1 MMKHA
6 AEMGWQVEQDNTGQY
21 VIYTG
26 IPEGAPEVAQQYAHE
41 HGYEIDSDNY
51 GSIILYTGIHAPDV
65 RLCSVTL
72 KYAGN
77 KEREVEVWCSND
89 YLNLS
94 QHPEVTKTS
103 IEVINEL
110 GTGSGGT
117 RNISGTSTYHVDLER
132 LIADLHRKESA
143 LLFPSAYT
151 ANQSTLW
158 TLCKNMEGIEVF
170 SDELNHASLIQGIKN
185 ADVVTHIFRHNDTE
199 HLEELLNTANA
210 NTPKLIVFESLYSM
224 EGLRSP
230 LQKIIDIAKKYNALT
245 YLDEVH
251 SVGLYGPEGRGI
263 TAEKGLEDE
272 IDIINGTLSKSFGQ
286 MGGYVAANAD
296 IIDYIRSF
304 APGFIFTSS
313 MNPSIAAAS
322 ITSIKIAMSSEDLR
336 ENIRINSDR
345 IRTGLRELQIP
356 FLENDSHIIP
366 IHLYD
371 PRLCKEAANLLL
383 EKHGIY
389 IQPIF
394 YPTVPKGDERF
405 RVTITPRHEASD
417 IDHFLD
423 ALDDVWKQMDLK
435 RSDSDEEEKSAVS
448 RIY

>member
-1 MMKHA
+1 MNYKKFFSDELISLKSQGLYRKFRA
-6 AEMGWQVEQDNTGQY
+6 INRKKSSFPKATERFEGQ
-21 VIYTG
+21 
-26 IPEGAPEVAQQYAHE
+26 
-41 HGYEIDSDNY
+41 
-51 GSIILYTGIHAPDV
+51 
-65 RLCSVTL
+65 
-72 KYAGN
+72 
-77 KEREVEVWCSND
+77 EREVEVWCSND

-117 RNISGTSTYHVDLER
+117 RNISGTSTYHVDLEK
-132 LIADLHRKESA
+132 LLADLHRKESA

-199 HLEELLNTANA
+199 HLEELLNNANA
-210 NTPKLIVFESLYSM
+210 NTPKLVVFESLYSM

-230 LQKIIDIAKKYNALT
+230 LQKIIEIAKKYNALT

-263 TAEKGLEDE
+263 TAEKGLEAE

-286 MGGYVAANAD
+286 MGGYVAANSD

-336 ENIRINSDR
+336 DNIRINSDR
-345 IRTGLRELQIP
+345 IRLGLRDLQIP

-417 IDHFLD
+417 IQHFLD
-423 ALDDVWKQMDLK
+423 ALDDVWNQMGLK
-435 RSDSDEEEKSAVS
+435 RSDSIEEERSAVS

>member
-1 MMKHA
+1 MNYKKFFSDELVSLKSQGLYRKFRA
-6 AEMGWQVEQDNTGQY
+6 INRNKASFPKATERF
-21 VIYTG
+21 
-26 IPEGAPEVAQQYAHE
+26 EG
-41 HGYEIDSDNY
+41 
-51 GSIILYTGIHAPDV
+51 
-65 RLCSVTL
+65 
-72 KYAGN
+72 

-272 IDIINGTLSKSFGQ
+272 IDIINGTLSKSYGQ

-345 IRTGLRELQIP
+345 IRAGLREQQIP

-435 RSDSDEEEKSAVS
+435 RSDSDQEEKSAVS

>member
-1 MMKHA
+1 MNYKKFFSDELVSLKSQGLYRKFRA
-6 AEMGWQVEQDNTGQY
+6 INRNKSSFPKATERF
-21 VIYTG
+21 
-26 IPEGAPEVAQQYAHE
+26 EGE
-41 HGYEIDSDNY
+41 
-51 GSIILYTGIHAPDV
+51 
-65 RLCSVTL
+65 
-72 KYAGN
+72 
-77 KEREVEVWCSND
+77 EREVEVWCSND

-132 LIADLHRKESA
+132 LLADLHRKESA

-272 IDIINGTLSKSFGQ
+272 IDIINGTLSKSYGQ

-336 ENIRINSDR
+336 DNIRINSDR
-345 IRTGLRELQIP
+345 IRAGLRELQIP

>member
-1 MMKHA
+1 MNYKKFFSDELVSLKSQGLYRKFRA
-6 AEMGWQVEQDNTGQY
+6 INRNKASFPKATERF
-21 VIYTG
+21 
-26 IPEGAPEVAQQYAHE
+26 EG
-41 HGYEIDSDNY
+41 
-51 GSIILYTGIHAPDV
+51 
-65 RLCSVTL
+65 
-72 KYAGN
+72 

-272 IDIINGTLSKSFGQ
+272 IDIINGTLSKSYGQ

-345 IRTGLRELQIP
+345 IRAGLRELQIP

>member
-1 MMKHA
+1 MNYKKFFSDELVSLKSQGLYRKFRA
-6 AEMGWQVEQDNTGQY
+6 INRNKASFPKATERF
-21 VIYTG
+21 
-26 IPEGAPEVAQQYAHE
+26 EG
-41 HGYEIDSDNY
+41 
-51 GSIILYTGIHAPDV
+51 
-65 RLCSVTL
+65 
-72 KYAGN
+72 

-132 LIADLHRKESA
+132 LLADLHRKESA

-272 IDIINGTLSKSFGQ
+272 IDIINGTLSKSYGQ

-345 IRTGLRELQIP
+345 IRAGLRELQIP

-435 RSDSDEEEKSAVS
+435 RSDSDQEEKSAVS

>member
-1 MMKHA
+1 MNYKKFFSDELISLKSQGLYRKFRA
-6 AEMGWQVEQDNTGQY
+6 INRNKSSFPKATERF
-21 VIYTG
+21 
-26 IPEGAPEVAQQYAHE
+26 EG
-41 HGYEIDSDNY
+41 N
-51 GSIILYTGIHAPDV
+51 
-65 RLCSVTL
+65 
-72 KYAGN
+72 
-77 KEREVEVWCSND
+77 EREVEVWCSND

-103 IEVINEL
+103 VEVINQL

-117 RNISGTSTYHVDLER
+117 RNISGTSTYHVDLEN
-132 LIADLHRKESA
+132 LLADLHNKESA

-158 TLCKNMEGIEVF
+158 TLCKNMGGVEVF

-185 ADVVTHIFRHNDTE
+185 ADVVTHIFRHNDTD
-199 HLEELLNTANA
+199 HLEELLKTANA
-210 NTPKLIVFESLYSM
+210 NTPKIIVFESLYSM

-230 LQKIIDIAKKYNALT
+230 LQKIIEIAKKYNALT

-263 TAEKGLEDE
+263 TAEKGLEDD

-286 MGGYVAANAD
+286 MGGYVAANSD

-322 ITSIKIAMSSEDLR
+322 ITAINIAKEAEDLR
-336 ENIRINSDR
+336 ENIRLNSDR
-345 IRTGLRELQIP
+345 IRKGLTDLQIP

-405 RVTITPRHEASD
+405 RVTITPRHEAGD

-423 ALDDVWKQMDLK
+423 ALDDVWKVMDLR
-435 RSDSDEEEKSAVS
+435 RSEESQEEKPAVS

>member
-1 MMKHA
+1 MNYKKFFSDELVSLKSQGLYRKFRA
-6 AEMGWQVEQDNTGQY
+6 INRNKSSFPKATERFEGQ
-21 VIYTG
+21 
-26 IPEGAPEVAQQYAHE
+26 Q
-41 HGYEIDSDNY
+41 
-51 GSIILYTGIHAPDV
+51 
-65 RLCSVTL
+65 
-72 KYAGN
+72 
-77 KEREVEVWCSND
+77 REVEVWCSND

-117 RNISGTSTYHVDLER
+117 RNISGTSTYHVDLEN
-132 LIADLHRKESA
+132 LLADLHNKESA

-158 TLCKNMEGIEVF
+158 TLCKNLEGVEIF

-185 ADVVTHIFRHNDTE
+185 ANVECHVFRHNDTE
-199 HLEELLNTANA
+199 HLEELINNANA
-210 NTPKLIVFESLYSM
+210 NSPKIIVFESLYSM

-230 LQKIIDIAKKYNALT
+230 LQKIIEIAKKYNALT

-263 TAEKGLEDE
+263 TAEKGLEDD
-272 IDIINGTLSKSFGQ
+272 IDIINGTLSKAFGQ
-286 MGGYVAANAD
+286 MGGYVAASAD

-313 MNPSIAAAS
+313 MNPSVAAAS
-322 ITSIKIAMSSEDLR
+322 ITSIKVAMESEDLR
-336 ENIRINSDR
+336 ENIRVNSDR
-345 IRTGLRELQIP
+345 IRAGLRDLQIP

-383 EKHGIY
+383 ERHGIY

-394 YPTVPKGDERF
+394 FPTVPKGDERF
-405 RVTITPRHEASD
+405 RVTITPRHEAND
-417 IDHFLD
+417 INNFLN
-423 ALDDVWKQMDLK
+423 ALDDVWKTMDLR
-435 RSDSDEEEKSAVS
+435 RSDSIEEEKPAVS
-448 RIY
+448 RIYS

>member
-1 MMKHA
+1 MNYKKFFSDELVSLKSQGLYRKFRA
-6 AEMGWQVEQDNTGQY
+6 INRNKASFPKATERF
-21 VIYTG
+21 
-26 IPEGAPEVAQQYAHE
+26 EG
-41 HGYEIDSDNY
+41 
-51 GSIILYTGIHAPDV
+51 
-65 RLCSVTL
+65 
-72 KYAGN
+72 

-272 IDIINGTLSKSFGQ
+272 IDIINGTLSKSYGQ

-336 ENIRINSDR
+336 DNIRINSDR
-345 IRTGLRELQIP
+345 IRAGLRELQIP

-405 RVTITPRHEASD
+405 RVTITPRHEAGD

-435 RSDSDEEEKSAVS
+435 RSDSDQEEKSAVS

>member
-1 MMKHA
+1 MNYKKFFSDELVSLKSQGLYRKFRA
-6 AEMGWQVEQDNTGQY
+6 INRNKSSFPKATERFEGQ
-21 VIYTG
+21 
-26 IPEGAPEVAQQYAHE
+26 
-41 HGYEIDSDNY
+41 
-51 GSIILYTGIHAPDV
+51 
-65 RLCSVTL
+65 
-72 KYAGN
+72 
-77 KEREVEVWCSND
+77 EREVEVWCSND

-117 RNISGTSTYHVDLER
+117 RNISGTSTYHVDLEN
-132 LIADLHRKESA
+132 LLADLHNKESA

-158 TLCKNMEGIEVF
+158 TLCKNLEGVEIF

-185 ADVVTHIFRHNDTE
+185 ANVECHVFRHNDTE
-199 HLEELLNTANA
+199 HLEELINNANA
-210 NTPKLIVFESLYSM
+210 NSPKIIVFESLYSM

-230 LQKIIDIAKKYNALT
+230 LQKIIEIAKKYSALT

-263 TAEKGLEDE
+263 TAEKGLEND
-272 IDIINGTLSKSFGQ
+272 IDIINGTLSKAFGQ
-286 MGGYVAANAD
+286 MGGYVAASAD

-313 MNPSIAAAS
+313 MNPSVAAAS
-322 ITSIKIAMSSEDLR
+322 ITSIKVAMESEDLR
-336 ENIRINSDR
+336 ENIRVNSDR
-345 IRTGLRELQIP
+345 IRKGLRDLQIP

-383 EKHGIY
+383 ERHGIY

-394 YPTVPKGDERF
+394 FPTVPKGDERF
-405 RVTITPRHEASD
+405 RVTITPRHEAND
-417 IDHFLD
+417 INNFLN
-423 ALDDVWKQMDLK
+423 ALDDVWNTMDLR
-435 RSDSDEEEKSAVS
+435 RSDTIGKEKPALS

>member
-1 MMKHA
+1 MNYKKFFSDELISLKSQGLYRKFRA
-6 AEMGWQVEQDNTGQY
+6 INRNKSSFPKATERF
-21 VIYTG
+21 
-26 IPEGAPEVAQQYAHE
+26 EGNQ
-41 HGYEIDSDNY
+41 
-51 GSIILYTGIHAPDV
+51 
-65 RLCSVTL
+65 
-72 KYAGN
+72 
-77 KEREVEVWCSND
+77 REVEVWCSND

-117 RNISGTSTYHVDLER
+117 RNISGTSTYHVDLEQ
-132 LIADLHRKESA
+132 LLADLHRKESA

-158 TLCKNMEGIEVF
+158 TLCKNVEGVEIF

-185 ADVVTHIFRHNDTE
+185 ANVECHVFRHNDTE
-199 HLEELLNTANA
+199 HLEELINNANA
-210 NTPKLIVFESLYSM
+210 DSPKIIVFESLYSM

-230 LQKIIDIAKKYNALT
+230 LQKIIEIAKKYNALT

-263 TAEKGLEDE
+263 TAEKGLEDD
-272 IDIINGTLSKSFGQ
+272 IDIINGTLSKAFGQ
-286 MGGYVAANAD
+286 MGGYVAASAD

-313 MNPSIAAAS
+313 MNPSVAAAS
-322 ITSIKIAMSSEDLR
+322 ITSIKISMESEVLR
-336 ENIRINSDR
+336 ENIRVNSDH
-345 IRTGLRELQIP
+345 IRLGLRDLQIP

-371 PRLCKEAANLLL
+371 PRVCKEAANLLL

-394 YPTVPKGDERF
+394 HPTVPKGDERF

-417 IDHFLD
+417 INHFLD
-423 ALDDVWKQMDLK
+423 AIDDVWKTMGLK
-435 RSDSDEEEKSAVS
+435 RSDAAEEDKPAVS

>member
-1 MMKHA
+1 MNYKKFFSDELISLKSQGLYRKFRA
-6 AEMGWQVEQDNTGQY
+6 INRNKSSFTKATERF
-21 VIYTG
+21 
-26 IPEGAPEVAQQYAHE
+26 EG
-41 HGYEIDSDNY
+41 
-51 GSIILYTGIHAPDV
+51 
-65 RLCSVTL
+65 
-72 KYAGN
+72 

-94 QHPEVTKTS
+94 QHPQVTRTS
-103 IEVINEL
+103 VEVINQL

-117 RNISGTSTYHVDLER
+117 RNISGTSTYHVDLEN
-132 LIADLHRKESA
+132 LLAELHQKESA

-158 TLCKNMEGIEVF
+158 TLCKNMEGVEVF

-199 HLEELLNTANA
+199 HLEELLKTANA
-210 NTPKLIVFESLYSM
+210 NSPKIIVFESLYSM

-230 LQKIIDIAKKYNALT
+230 LQKIIEIARKYNALT

-263 TAEKGLEDE
+263 TAEKGLDQD

-286 MGGYVAANAD
+286 MGGYVAAHSD

-322 ITSIKIAMSSEDLR
+322 ITAINIAKKAEDLR
-336 ENIRINSDR
+336 ENIRHNSAR
-345 IRTGLRELQIP
+345 IRKGLTDLEIP

-371 PRLCKEAANLLL
+371 PRLCKEAANMLL

-405 RVTITPRHEASD
+405 RVTITPRHEAGD
-417 IDHFLD
+417 IDHFLE
-423 ALDDVWKQMDLK
+423 ALDDVWKTLDLK
-435 RSDSDEEEKSAVS
+435 RSDLSTEERTSVS

>member
-1 MMKHA
+1 MNYKKFFSDELVSLKSQGLYRKFRA
-6 AEMGWQVEQDNTGQY
+6 INRNKSSFPKATERF
-21 VIYTG
+21 
-26 IPEGAPEVAQQYAHE
+26 EG
-41 HGYEIDSDNY
+41 
-51 GSIILYTGIHAPDV
+51 
-65 RLCSVTL
+65 
-72 KYAGN
+72 

-272 IDIINGTLSKSFGQ
+272 IDIINGTLSKSYGQ

-345 IRTGLRELQIP
+345 IRAGLRELQIP

-435 RSDSDEEEKSAVS
+435 RSDSDQEEKSAVS

>member
-1 MMKHA
+1 MNYKKFFSDELISLKSQGLYRKFRA
-6 AEMGWQVEQDNTGQY
+6 INRNKSSFPKATERF
-21 VIYTG
+21 
-26 IPEGAPEVAQQYAHE
+26 EG
-41 HGYEIDSDNY
+41 N
-51 GSIILYTGIHAPDV
+51 
-65 RLCSVTL
+65 
-72 KYAGN
+72 
-77 KEREVEVWCSND
+77 EREVEVWCSND

-103 IEVINEL
+103 VEVINQL

-117 RNISGTSTYHVDLER
+117 RNISGTSTYHVDLEN
-132 LIADLHRKESA
+132 LLADLHNKESA

-158 TLCKNMEGIEVF
+158 TLCKNMGGVEVF

-185 ADVVTHIFRHNDTE
+185 ADVVTHIFRHNDTD
-199 HLEELLNTANA
+199 HLEELLKTANA
-210 NTPKLIVFESLYSM
+210 NTPKIIVFESLYSM

-230 LQKIIDIAKKYNALT
+230 LQKIIEIAKKYNALT

-263 TAEKGLEDE
+263 TAEKGLEDD

-286 MGGYVAANAD
+286 MGGYVAANSD

-322 ITSIKIAMSSEDLR
+322 ITAINIAKEAEDLR
-336 ENIRINSDR
+336 ENIRLNSDR
-345 IRTGLRELQIP
+345 IRKGLTDLQIP

-405 RVTITPRHEASD
+405 RVTITPRHEAGD

-423 ALDDVWKQMDLK
+423 ALDDVWKVMDLR
-435 RSDSDEEEKSAVS
+435 RSDESQEERPAVS

>member
-1 MMKHA
+1 MNYKKFFSDELVSLKSQGLYRKFRA
-6 AEMGWQVEQDNTGQY
+6 INRNKSSFPKATERF
-21 VIYTG
+21 
-26 IPEGAPEVAQQYAHE
+26 EG
-41 HGYEIDSDNY
+41 
-51 GSIILYTGIHAPDV
+51 
-65 RLCSVTL
+65 
-72 KYAGN
+72 

-132 LIADLHRKESA
+132 LLADLHRKESA

-272 IDIINGTLSKSFGQ
+272 IDIINGTLSKSYGQ

-345 IRTGLRELQIP
+345 IRAGLRELQIP

-423 ALDDVWKQMDLK
+423 ALDDVWKQMDLR
-435 RSDSDEEEKSAVS
+435 RSDSTEEEKLAVS

>member
-1 MMKHA
+1 MNYKKFFSDELISLKSQGLYRKFRA
-6 AEMGWQVEQDNTGQY
+6 INRNQSSFPKATERF
-21 VIYTG
+21 
-26 IPEGAPEVAQQYAHE
+26 EG
-41 HGYEIDSDNY
+41 
-51 GSIILYTGIHAPDV
+51 
-65 RLCSVTL
+65 
-72 KYAGN
+72 

-94 QHPEVTKTS
+94 QHPEVTKVS
-103 IEVINEL
+103 IDVINEL

-117 RNISGTSTYHVDLER
+117 RNISGTSTYHVDLES
-132 LIADLHRKESA
+132 LLADLHKKEAS

-151 ANQSTLW
+151 ANQSSLW
-158 TLCKNMEGIEVF
+158 TLCKNLEGVEVY

-185 ADVVTHIFRHNDTE
+185 ADAICHVFRHNDTD
-199 HLEELLNTANA
+199 HLEELLKTSNA
-210 NTPKLIVFESLYSM
+210 DTPKLIVFESLYSM
-224 EGLRSP
+224 EGMRSP
-230 LQKIIDIAKKYNALT
+230 IAKIVALAEEYNALT

-263 TAEKGLEDE
+263 TAELGLEDR

-286 MGGYVAANAD
+286 MGGYVAANSD

-322 ITSIKIAMSSEDLR
+322 IKSIELAKESDELR
-336 ENIRINSDR
+336 ANIRSNSDR
-345 IRTGLRELQIP
+345 IRQGLRAARIP

-371 PRLCKEAANLLL
+371 PALCKQAANLLI

-389 IQPIF
+389 IQPVF
-394 YPTVPKGDERF
+394 FPTVPKGDERF
-405 RVTITPRHEASD
+405 RVTISPRHEAED
-417 IDHFLD
+417 IDRFVE
-423 ALDDVWKQMDLK
+423 ALEDVWMVMGLRRADP
-435 RSDSDEEEKSAVS
+435 EEFSAKESVS

>member
-1 MMKHA
+1 MNYKKFFSDELISLKSQGLYRKFRA
-6 AEMGWQVEQDNTGQY
+6 INRNKSSFPKATERF
-21 VIYTG
+21 
-26 IPEGAPEVAQQYAHE
+26 EG
-41 HGYEIDSDNY
+41 
-51 GSIILYTGIHAPDV
+51 
-65 RLCSVTL
+65 
-72 KYAGN
+72 

-94 QHPEVTKTS
+94 QHPQVTRTS
-103 IEVINEL
+103 VEVINQL

-117 RNISGTSTYHVDLER
+117 RNISGTSTYHVDLEN
-132 LIADLHRKESA
+132 LLAELHQKESA

-158 TLCKNMEGIEVF
+158 TLCKNMEGVEVF

-199 HLEELLNTANA
+199 HLEELLKTANA
-210 NTPKLIVFESLYSM
+210 NSPKIIVFESLYSM

-230 LQKIIDIAKKYNALT
+230 LQKIIEIARKYNALT

-263 TAEKGLEDE
+263 TAEKGLDQD

-286 MGGYVAANAD
+286 MGGYVAANTD

-322 ITSIKIAMSSEDLR
+322 ITAINIAKKAEDLR
-336 ENIRINSDR
+336 ENIRHNSAR
-345 IRTGLRELQIP
+345 IRKGLTDLEIP

-371 PRLCKEAANLLL
+371 PRLCKEAANMLL

-405 RVTITPRHEASD
+405 RVTITPRHEAGD
-417 IDHFLD
+417 IDHFLE
-423 ALDDVWKQMDLK
+423 ALDDVWKTLDLK
-435 RSDSDEEEKSAVS
+435 RSDLSTEERTLVS

>member
-1 MMKHA
+1 MNYKKFFSDELVSLKSQGLYRKFRA
-6 AEMGWQVEQDNTGQY
+6 INRNKSSFPKATERF
-21 VIYTG
+21 
-26 IPEGAPEVAQQYAHE
+26 EG
-41 HGYEIDSDNY
+41 
-51 GSIILYTGIHAPDV
+51 
-65 RLCSVTL
+65 
-72 KYAGN
+72 

-132 LIADLHRKESA
+132 LLADLHRKESA

-272 IDIINGTLSKSFGQ
+272 IDIINGTLSKSYGQ

-336 ENIRINSDR
+336 DNIRINSDR
-345 IRTGLRELQIP
+345 IRAGLRELQIP

-423 ALDDVWKQMDLK
+423 ALDDVWKQMNLK
-435 RSDSDEEEKSAVS
+435 RSDSDQEEKSAVS

>member
-1 MMKHA
+1 MNYKKFFSDELVSLKSQGLYRKFRAINRNKHSFPKA
-6 AEMGWQVEQDNTGQY
+6 TDRF
-21 VIYTG
+21 
-26 IPEGAPEVAQQYAHE
+26 EG
-41 HGYEIDSDNY
+41 
-51 GSIILYTGIHAPDV
+51 
-65 RLCSVTL
+65 
-72 KYAGN
+72 

-103 IEVINEL
+103 VDVITEL

-117 RNISGTSTYHVDLER
+117 RNISGTSTYHVDLEN
-132 LIADLHRKESA
+132 LLADLHKKDAS

-185 ADVVTHIFRHNDTE
+185 ANAVCHVFRHNDTE

-230 LQKIIDIAKKYNALT
+230 LQKIVELAKEYNALT

-263 TAEKGLEDE
+263 TAEKGLEDQ

-286 MGGYVAANAD
+286 MGGYVAANSD

-322 ITSIKIAMSSEDLR
+322 ITSINIAKSSEDLR
-336 ENIRINSDR
+336 ENIRNNSDL
-345 IRTGLRELQIP
+345 IRKGLSELDIP

-371 PRLCKEAANLLL
+371 PVLCKKAANLLI

-389 IQPIF
+389 IQPVF

-405 RVTITPRHEASD
+405 RVTITPRHEAKD
-417 IDHFLD
+417 IHNFLN
-423 ALDDVWKQMDLK
+423 ALEDVWKEMDLRRAEK
-435 RSDSDEEEKSAVS
+435 DIEEKSAVS